1 MWASTPGSTYGVGG
15 NTPESNEVT
24 ADKTFF
30 KLNEGILFKLKHQLY
45 LGPQVTVDIRYKVG
59 TEDPTPNAYSIY
71 PYGTKD
77 PYRIYGGGL
86 AFVYDSRDNVNSAYK
101 GAYFNANYQYFGG
114 DYHFNLLNID
124 ARKFFEV
131 PNKRNVIGLWFLG
144 TFTSG
149 NVPYDSLPANGTDSL
164 FASARG
170 YVARRYAGEN
180 LMDVE
185 IEYRRNI
192 WKWFGAVVFADAH
205 TVTETNGKFVYYN
218 PGAGAGIRVKLSKA
232 ARANLSFDYAWGK
245 QGSRYAYFRLV
256 EAF

>member
-1 MWASTPGSTYGVGG
+1 MPLQ
-15 NTPESNEVT
+15 E
-24 ADKTFF
+24 
-30 KLNEGILFKLKHQLY
+30 
-45 LGPQVTVDIRYKVG
+45 
-59 TEDPTPNAYSIY
+59 
-71 PYGTKD
+71 
-77 PYRIYGGGL
+77 
-86 AFVYDSRDNVNSAYK
+86 
-101 GAYFNANYQYFGG
+101 
-114 DYHFNLLNID
+114 
-124 ARKFFEV
+124 
-131 PNKRNVIGLWFLG
+131 
-144 TFTSG
+144 
-149 NVPYDSLPANGTDSL
+149 
-164 FASARG
+164 G